1 MIRVGITGGIGSGK
15 SIIAR
20 VLSELGHPVF
30 NSDMEAKRL
39 MQSDPEVISRILGHF
54 GNEAYQEGAIDRKYI
69 AERVFN
75 DPELLSKL
83 NAIVHPAVRLEF
95 ERFVS
100 RNSNSSIVFNEAAIL
115 FETGAYKNFN
125 FNILVTAP
133 LELRVSRVVKR
144 DNVSREQVLER
155 INNQWSDDQKKHLS
169 DFVLLNDEREP
180 VLAQLLGIIDRLQ

>member
-20 VLSELGHPVF
+20 VLSELGYPVF
-30 NSDMEAKRL
+30 NSDLEAKRL
-39 MQSDPEVISRILGHF
+39 MQSDPEVVSRIRGLF
-54 GNEAYQEGAIDRKYI
+54 GTDAYLEAAIDRQYI

-75 DPELLSKL
+75 NPELLSKL

-95 ERFVS
+95 EQFIS
-100 RNSNSSIVFNEAAIL
+100 RNSNCSIVFNEAAIL

-133 LELRVSRVVKR
+133 LELRISRVVKR
-144 DNVSREQVLER
+144 DNVSRQHVMER
-155 INNQWSDDQKKHLS
+155 INNQWSDDQKIPLS
-169 DFVLLNDEREP
+169 DFVFLNDDREP
-180 VLAQLLGIIDRLQ
+180 VLAQLLRVIDRLQ